1 MRGRVK
7 IFLLF
12 PVVVLLVLS
21 GNCSIKKMALNGVAN
36 TLTAPGGG
44 NVFTRDNDPEL
55 VGDAL
60 PFTIKL
66 YETLMESL
74 PNHAGLR
81 LQTGSLYIMYANAFL
96 QNPADMMTD
105 EEMPKEEF
113 LLKRAKNL
121 YLRGRDIILE
131 AVNKKYPGFLKAL
144 NAKEFDRALS
154 PMKKED
160 VPFLYWSAAGW
171 LGAFAIDPFDMKL
184 GMTVPRA
191 AAIMDRVL
199 RLDPDYGNGA
209 IHDFYVLYYGS
220 MPDYMGGDFN
230 KAREHYRKAVDASG
244 GKSTSPHLSLATT
257 VAVKEQN
264 VTEFKALLQKVLEI
278 NTDDDPDNRLLNTL
292 NQRKAQ
298 WLLEHVEDYFL
309 EAGDENDAEIDSD
322 QKDREQNEEEDF

>member
-1 MRGRVK
+1 MNDEEENQMRGRVNVFSL
-7 IFLLF
+7 I
-12 PVVVLLVLS
+12 VVVVVSMVLS
-21 GNCSIKKMALNGVAN
+21 SNCSIKKMALKQVAN
-36 TLTAPGGG
+36 TLTAPSGG

-74 PNHAGLR
+74 PNHPGLK

-105 EEMPKEEF
+105 DEMAKEEF

-131 AVNKKYPGFLKAL
+131 AVTKKYPGFLKEV
-144 NAKEFDRALS
+144 NADQFERALS

-160 VPFLYWSAAGW
+160 VPFLYWAAAGW

-191 AAIMDRVL
+191 AAIMNRVL
-199 RLDPDYGNGA
+199 QLDPDYGNGA

-220 MPDYMGGDFN
+220 MPDYMGGDFE
-230 KAREHYRKAVDASG
+230 KAREHYRKAVEASG
-244 GKSTSPHLSLATT
+244 GKNTSPYLSLATT

-264 VTEFKALLQKVLEI
+264 VTEFKALLQKVLDI
-278 NTDDDPDNRLLNTL
+278 NPDDDPDNRLLNTL
-292 NQRKAQ
+292 NQRKAR
-298 WLLEHVEDYFL
+298 WLSEHVEDFFL
-309 EAGDENDAEIDSD
+309 EAGDEDDTGIDTVQND
-322 QKDREQNEEEDF
+322 